1 MIKNSVTALLIADAT
16 MAGYVSNRIFPVYA
30 PQETELPFVVVQ
42 KNTQVGSDF
51 KDGVSNMDTADF
63 QVDVYAETELSAQNI
78 ASRVRALLD
87 RHEDLTTGGEIQ
99 SIAFVQE
106 ADASFEFDAE
116 IFAKSLDF
124 RARVVR

>member
-1 MIKNSVTALLIADAT
+1 MIKNVVTSLLIADAT

-42 KNTQVGSDF
+42 KNTQSPSDF
-51 KDGVSNMDTADF
+51 KDGVSNLDTVDF
-63 QVDVYAETELSAQNI
+63 QVDVYATSESATQNI
-78 ASRVRALLD
+78 AARVRALLD
-87 RHEDLTTGGEIQ
+87 RYESLITGGDIQ

-106 ADASFEFDAE
+106 ADGSFEFDAE